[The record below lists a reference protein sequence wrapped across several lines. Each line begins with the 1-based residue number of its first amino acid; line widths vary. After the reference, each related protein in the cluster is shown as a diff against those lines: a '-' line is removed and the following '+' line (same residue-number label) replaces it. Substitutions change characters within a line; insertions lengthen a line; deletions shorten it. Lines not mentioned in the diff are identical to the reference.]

1 MLAEDDRQGTANGTS
16 RSYANGKSQHRAQAG
31 ASSNGTH
38 KSAAALN
45 GSSKPR
51 VPEKFLGH
59 DREEVTRILIQAL
72 SDMGYQTAAESV
84 SRDSGFELESPTVA
98 AFRNAILEG
107 NWNEAE
113 QLLSGATVTGDRA
126 DHAGNGLVLA
136 NGADRNIMRFWI
148 RQQKFLELLEE
159 RETGQALMVLRTE
172 LTPLY
177 QDTQK
182 LHFLSSL
189 LMCQSREDLMARAEW
204 DGAYGQSRQV
214 LLSELSRCI
223 SPSVMLPEHRLAILL
238 HQVKAS
244 QIGACLWHS
253 SAASPSLYSDHIC
266 DRRHFPTENVLEL
279 DDHSD
284 EVWHIAFSHDG
295 TRLASCGS
303 DNQVIIWE
311 VPSFKILHHLK
322 DHEHGVGNVS
332 WSWDDS
338 MLVTCCRD
346 RYARLW
352 DANTGVCLKKLE
364 RFQEPVSSC
373 VWVPDGRSFIT
384 GSLDKTRGLVQWNLS
399 GEKVFDWANNHR
411 VEDLS
416 VSPNG
421 RWLVA
426 MDDTHHVQIYNLQAR
441 DLEYEMDLNIR
452 VTSISISQDSRHLLV
467 NHANGVAQLID
478 LVTREP
484 VQSYTGHKGSDNFV
498 IRSTFGGADESFVAS
513 GSEDGFIYIWHKA
526 SAQLVEKLN
535 GHDPRVNSVAWSPTD
550 PCLFASCG
558 DDGKIK
564 IWSNNQW
571 RRTHMETMYRNH
583 EASRSSNGS

>member
-1 MLAEDDRQGTANGTS
+1 MLAEDDRQATANGTS

-31 ASSNGTH
+31 ASSNGAH

-51 VPEKFLGH
+51 VPEKYLGH

-98 AFRNAILEG
+98 AFRNAVLEG

-113 QLLSGATVTGDRA
+113 QLLSGATVAGDRT
-126 DHAGNGLVLA
+126 DQAGNGLVLA

-284 EVWHIAFSHDG
+284 EVWHIAFSHD
-295 TRLASCGS
+295 
-303 DNQVIIWE
+303 
-311 VPSFKILHHLK
+311 
-322 DHEHGVGNVS
+322 
-332 WSWDDS
+332 
-338 MLVTCCRD
+338 
-346 RYARLW
+346 
-352 DANTGVCLKKLE
+352 
-364 RFQEPVSSC
+364 
-373 VWVPDGRSFIT
+373 DGRSFIT
-384 GSLDKTRGLVQWNLS
+384 GSLDKSRGLVQWNLS
-399 GEKVFDWANNHR
+399 GEKLFDWANNHR

-426 MDDTHHVQIYNLQAR
+426 MDDTHHVQIYNLQTR
-441 DLEYEMDLNIR
+441 DMEYEMDLNIR

-484 VQSYTGHKGSDNFV
+484 VQSYTGHKGSDYYV